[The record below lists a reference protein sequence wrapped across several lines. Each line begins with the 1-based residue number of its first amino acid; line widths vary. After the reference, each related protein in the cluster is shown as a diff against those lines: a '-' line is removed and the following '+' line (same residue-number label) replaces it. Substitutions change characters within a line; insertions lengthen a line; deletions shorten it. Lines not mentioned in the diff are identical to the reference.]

1 MEAGKERWENNNGG
15 VTLSQIQDGLMDHD
29 LTSKARQNPPAL
41 YYAFSEIFHSPLHY
55 EVVSHFT
62 FPCPIYE

>member
-1 MEAGKERWENNNGG
+1 METGKEKWENNNGG
-15 VTLSQIQDGLMDHD
+15 VTLSQIQDVLMDHN

-55 EVVSHFT
+55 VVMSQFT
-62 FPCPIYE
+62 FPYRIYE